1 LRRDHFDLIPTI
13 HVGTLLWRQLA
24 HFDLGSGRIHRSGP
38 GTDFQ
43 RYWLFSAGSV
53 VDCGP
58 HAAHHATLHLHLL
71 YLRLLLPTSRR
82 RRVQRGELVHLLV
95 LLFQGRLSFLY
106 HGLLLGSR
114 ISRFHHALLILKV
127 MLALF
132 RGAISDIY
140 AHHLDRG
147 IQSKLLTDSVEVLR
161 SGDQPE
167 VLLLS
172 RRPCLLTL
180 IRGDDVFR
188 IVLLV
193 NFFHLLVIEGCVD
206 CHGYRSILILSEPF
220 TFLDQVSLKL
230 PEILQLLLKLLL
242 DRVLWVRSIHF
253 LSLCRSSSMVLRSDC
268 IPWLLQQL
276 CFDWQRFL
284 GKDGL
289 LDLEL
294 ML

>member
-1 LRRDHFDLIPTI
+1 MRRDHLDLIPTI
-13 HVGTLLWRQLA
+13 HVGPLLWRQLA
-24 HFDLGSGRIHRSGP
+24 RIDLGSGRIHRSGP

-43 RYWLFSAGSV
+43 RYWLSSAGSV
-53 VDCGP
+53 TDCGP
-58 HAAHHATLHLHLL
+58 HTAHHATVHLQ
-71 YLRLLLPTSRR
+71 LLLPTSRW

-95 LLFQGRLSFLY
+95 LLLQGRLRFLH
-106 HGLLLGSR
+106 HGLLRGSR
-114 ISRFHHALLILKV
+114 ISRFHHALLIPKV
-127 MLALF
+127 VLALF
-132 RGAISDIY
+132 RGAISDIR

-147 IQSKLLTDSVEVLR
+147 IQSKLLTASVEVLR
-161 SGDQPE
+161 SGDQLE

-180 IRGDDVFR
+180 IRSGDVFW

-220 TFLDQVSLKL
+220 TFLDQVRLKL
-230 PEILQLLLKLLL
+230 PEILQLLLKLLF
-242 DRVLWVRSIHF
+242 DCVLWVRSVGF
-253 LSLCRSSSMVLRSDC
+253 LSLCRSFSVALQSASV
-268 IPWLLQQL
+268 PWLLQQL
-276 CFDWQRFL
+276 CFSRLRLL

>member
-1 LRRDHFDLIPTI
+1 MRRDHFDLIPTI

-53 VDCGP
+53 ADCGP
-58 HAAHHATLHLHLL
+58 HTAHHATLHLHILHLL
-71 YLRLLLPTSRR
+71 LLLPSRR

-95 LLFQGRLSFLY
+95 LLLQGRLRFLH

-114 ISRFHHALLILKV
+114 ISRFHHALLIPKV
-127 MLALF
+127 VLALF
-132 RGAISDIY
+132 RGAISDIH

-161 SGDQPE
+161 SGDQFE

-180 IRGDDVFR
+180 IRSDDVFR

-193 NFFHLLVIEGCVD
+193 DFFHLLVVEGCVD

-220 TFLDQVSLKL
+220 TFLDQVRLKL
-230 PEILQLLLKLLL
+230 PEILQLLLKLLF
-242 DRVLWVRSIHF
+242 DCVLWVRSVRF
-253 LSLCRSSSMVLRSDC
+253 LSLCRCSSVALQSASV
-268 IPWLLQQL
+268 PWLLQQL
-276 CFDWQRFL
+276 CFGRLRFL